1 MSISDELN
9 SQVLALVNQIGELGP
24 ALHETS
30 VNVAAVDED
39 AQTASTSAQAAA
51 QSAAEA
57 AQSAESIG
65 SAASDAQTAATTASS
80 AASNAEA
87 AATSATTAAET
98 ASTAAETATDAATTI
113 TSQLTT
119 AQSTL
124 STAQSL
130 VTQAQSA
137 AAQVQGQL
145 TSFNKVWLGELASDP
160 ATDNNGDP
168 LIDGTQYLNTGGSPA
183 RVRTFVNGAW
193 QDQDLAG
200 ELASSSAQL
209 SATQAGASATSAANS
224 ASAALNNAG
233 NAFNSQTS
241 ADASARTASD
251 AAAAAAA
258 SATNA
263 SASEAAVSAAAHDA
277 ADSATLAEAWASQD
291 SGTVDGTRYSA
302 SFNANLAAESA
313 AAAGSHADG
322 AASSASAAA
331 TSASDAAASASAL
344 TSALSKGSD
353 SASASAAS
361 ADDSASS
368 AAASAASAN
377 DSANSASAASTSAA
391 TASESA
397 TSASAFASNAST
409 SATAAAASATDANNS
424 ASAAATSAQA
434 AQDANIFASTQA
446 TNAGTSASEAA
457 VSVVDAQDAAA
468 LASQWASQTS
478 GLVDGLDYSARY
490 YAVNAANSATQAQT
504 AATAVS
510 GQAVAVANNASL
522 AQAWAAQ
529 LTGTVGGTN
538 FYSALYYAQQAA
550 ASESD
555 AAAHASDAASSAI
568 ASQAAQ
574 ATAEKWATDT
584 GEMVDGVSYGAKFY
598 AMQAQAA
605 DADAQTQAGNASGS
619 ATAANT
625 SAAASAD
632 SALLAQEWATKTD
645 GQVDGSEYSA
655 KHYANSAAASAGSA
669 ETSDVNASSSAD
681 AAAVSATAAASSA
694 DEASA
699 HAGDSAGSAIAAASS
714 ADVANASAANAASSA
729 TQAATSLSTF
739 QAALASFNALWLGGH
754 DTPPTVDGNG
764 DPLKA
769 GAEYEDTSETPPV
782 LMVYDGSAW
791 VPQDGSS
798 VTASSNAQLAAT
810 QAAGSASDAS
820 SSASAAAESAS
831 DAATS
836 ASDADA
842 SASNAAS
849 SASSA
854 ATQAGSASTSA
865 VTAQNWAA
873 QMSGTVDGT
882 NYSARHYAGQAST
895 SADDAASSA
904 SAAGTSASNA
914 SGSASAASSSATDAS
929 TSANTATTQA
939 SNATASATAAQNWAS
954 QASGMVDGVSYSA
967 KYYATQASTSASNA
981 STSAG
986 GASTSATN
994 AANSA
999 TLAQNWA
1006 SQQSG
1011 VVNGTS
1017 YYSAFYYANQA
1028 GTSASDASASASN
1041 ASSSASAASTSAS
1054 NAATSASS
1062 ALNWASQA
1070 SGTVDGTSYSAKY
1083 YATQASTS
1091 ASNASASA
1099 GTATTQAGN
1108 ASTSATNASNSASAA
1123 STSASNASSS
1133 ATLAQSWA
1141 SQVSGYVNGTSY
1153 YSAYYYAQQASTS
1166 AGNASTSA
1174 SNASSSASAASTS
1187 ASNAATSVTTAQN
1200 WASQNS
1206 GTVDGTSY
1214 SAKYY
1219 ANQASTSAG
1228 NASTSAANAS
1238 GSASAA
1244 STSASN
1250 AATSE
1255 SNAAS
1260 SASAAQTAATNA
1272 QNVQINLNGIYTLNT
1287 TGGSTT
1293 LTAAQYSN
1301 GIVIVKGAL
1310 SSNATVVCPATSH
1323 PFILENSTTGAYQVT
1338 VSMSGGSASVSV
1350 PQGKAM
1356 QLFCDG
1362 TAGIYTVSSVSGL
1375 QFNGVKPITTTG
1387 VAMDSTYAGAYTSLN
1402 LTGASNTTTLPA
1414 GSTLQAGAAVFLDV
1428 LLGTWSVKPYGS
1440 DAADFGTSTTMNVDD
1455 KAMYTWNG
1463 STWRKT
1469 MYTDLSS
1476 PSYST
1481 SVTAPLGVFTSRAVI
1496 GGGTD
1501 DGSTALQV
1509 TGAGKFSGAVSFTG
1523 SVSVPTLGATDNSLN
1538 AASTA
1543 YVQTVVNNLING
1555 APGAMDTLNELA
1567 TALGDDPN
1575 FATTMTNN
1583 LAGKAALSGATFTGT
1598 VNAPQVNVTGGSLY
1612 VYGYGGSNS
1621 KGIVYFTNDGT
1632 KLIDW
1637 DGSQYNMPGGQLYVN
1652 SQLVWNAGNF
1662 TPGNYA
1668 ALASGPTFTGAV
1680 TGTGS
1685 SSALK
1690 ATNGSGTGQTT
1701 ISLYQA
1707 GMAADQ
1713 KMWELVTTGSTGVAG
1728 FRSINDAYS
1737 ASQYA
1742 WQVYRGATGYNLDK
1756 MLIMPAGGRILLGN
1770 IADDGATPVQI
1781 GGSVSAGNFYMQT
1794 SAVGNSGVYG
1804 FSNTNGPAIAVY
1816 GSGTTNAGAMLFRT
1830 AGVEAMRLVSA
1841 GRLLIGSSTDDGASQ
1856 VQVQNAN
1863 GGYGLSVWR
1872 YGTASQS
1879 INVSA
1884 APSGQTDNYITS
1896 YSATSNA
1903 KQLVI
1908 GSTTDTNNTASTAG
1922 NLGILFQILGS
1933 TKLMVSQSGRVLV
1946 GTPSDDGL
1954 NMLQVNGTSAVLG
1967 HFYRGGNADI
1977 ANGYTSIA
1985 GIQNFGVG
1993 NDSFINT
2000 ARFSA
2005 DALCAGIGIGKSRG
2019 TTVGAQG
2026 AVISGDELGRV
2037 SFNGSNGTSI
2047 TQSAYVSATAVETF
2061 SGTAAGAYLDL
2072 RTTSAGST
2080 GPVVRMRVADS
2091 GRVLIGTTTDDGNSA
2106 LQVNG
2111 AGAFTG
2117 GVGASAKAGGS
2128 GVFIGINTGGDIVFK
2143 TSGAGANQKIW
2154 DILSNTTQFQMRTVD
2169 DAWTSG
2175 IPWLT
2180 ATRSSGNGVNSVAV
2194 VPNGGRLLIAT
2205 TLDDGASAIQVN
2217 PNGLSTAAPVLNAPT
2232 MRLMDSLSGTGGGL
2246 SVESYQPTIQFIDLS
2261 ASAKNMRLLVDAGAL
2276 KLSNDPGDNSGVFA
2290 AAGILMNADGYMAVG
2305 AGASLSSNATIYMN
2319 GKQVGT
2325 GNTQYGV
2332 YYNGE
2337 FNENTTSY
2345 AGAFTSLPKL
2355 KAATFTLGTLYGY
2368 WAASPSIGAGA
2379 TLTNY
2384 FGHVTDDFAGATLNA
2399 GYRGRMNSGTGKWNL
2414 YMDGSASNYLNGQVQ
2429 IGSTT
2434 DYGNGKVQIATPS
2447 TGGHGLAVVRNGQAL
2462 QYIAIG
2468 TNTGLDS
2475 NAPNDHKIVGYSPT
2489 TAAKPIYIHATT
2501 DEAGTLPTNG
2511 SVAINFKLLNAT
2523 AGRFWQ
2529 SGRFGLGVGLV
2540 DDGVNQLQ
2548 VGGSIGI
2555 SGSGNGLTFPDGT
2568 TQTSAYLAANPTVMS
2583 YTPAAGTTTFSCQ
2596 QYGLN
2601 QVQVFANGA
2610 WLDPASSYTAT
2621 TGNSITLAT
2630 AADGM
2635 TKYSVMSGVLFQ
2647 ASNVVQPT
2655 VTNVS
2660 IAAGATSITLPVST
2674 PAGFLWI
2681 CENGSFLTPGVDFT
2695 FTGGTS
2701 ATLTTGAAEATDVFT
2716 LIMLQPVSF
2725 SGSALQTQVQNC
2737 SLSFA
2742 MDAGSANTYQVSYLP
2757 AITTLTAGMVLS
2769 FVASKANTGASTL
2782 AVNGGTAYPIYGNGH
2797 AALSGGELVAG
2808 GYVEVVW
2815 NATLGAWVL
2824 LENTGGSAQMAANL
2838 NFTGTGNRI
2847 TGDFSTA
2854 TYANRVMFQ
2863 SSTGTGTS
2871 VGALAPTASGGSGNF
2886 TVWSKSDPTNASIVQ
2901 MSILDGSLASLGSS
2915 AVGTGTA
2922 LPLVVTVAGSERM
2935 RFDTSGHVLMGSTSA
2950 FNAGAFGT
2958 GGMLQVSTTGNTI
2971 RQLIQGH
2978 ANGQGYGTVYVNGS
2992 EQGTTVNAIIF
3003 VNSSNT
3009 GIGSITCTA
3018 TATSF
3023 NTTSD
3028 YRLKHQVLP
3037 LESALDRV
3045 MALKPS
3051 KYAFKHDPDQRNHEG
3066 FLAHELAEHVPHAVT
3081 GEKDAIRHHVE
3092 FAEGYDPHDV
3102 QPEDVLGVKE
3112 EMVIQQ
3118 VDYSKLVPVLTAAL
3132 QELTLE
3138 LRASRAEVAA
3148 LRAEV
3153 NALKR
3158 H

>member
-1 MSISDELN
+1 MSIMDDLN
-9 SQVLALVNQIGELGP
+9 SQVLALVNQIEELGP

-39 AQTASTSAQAAA
+39 AHEAASSAQAAA
-51 QSAAEA
+51 QSATEA
-57 AQSAESIG
+57 AQSAASVG
-65 SAASDAQTAATTASS
+65 SAASDAQTAASTATSAATEAESAATTASS
-80 AASNAEA
+80 AAA
-87 AATSATTAAET
+87 A
-98 ASTAAETATDAATTI
+98 ASTAATTATDAVSTI
-113 TSQLTT
+113 TTQLST

-124 STAQSL
+124 STTQSL
-130 VTQAQSA
+130 LTQAQST

-145 TSFNKVWLGELASDP
+145 TSFNKIWLGELPSDP

-168 LIDGTQYLNTGGSPA
+168 LVDGAQYLNTSDSPA
-183 RVRTFVNGAW
+183 RVRVYANGAW
-193 QDQDLAG
+193 QDQDLES

-209 SATQAGASATSAANS
+209 SASQAGASATAAATSAG
-224 ASAALNNAG
+224 AALANAG
-233 NAFNSQTS
+233 AASNSETN
-241 ADASARTASD
+241 
-251 AAAAAAA
+251 AAA
-258 SATNA
+258 SAQAAQDAATSASSSATSA

-277 ADSATLAEAWASQD
+277 ADSATLAQAWASQ
-291 SGTVDGTRYSA
+291 STGTVDGTHYSA
-302 SFNANLAAESA
+302 SYYASAAETSSIDAGRSA
-313 AAAGSHADG
+313 DNAASSADD
-322 AASSASAAA
+322 AASSASA
-331 TSASDAAASASAL
+331 AAASASAL
-344 TSALSKGSD
+344 TSAVSQGSA

-368 AAASAASAN
+368 AAASALSAN

-409 SATAAAASATDANNS
+409 SAAAAAASATDADDS
-424 ASAAATSAQA
+424 ASAAAVSAQV
-434 AQDANIFASTQA
+434 AQDANSSASTQA
-446 TNAGTSASEAA
+446 TNAETSASEAA
-457 VSVVDAQDAAA
+457 ASVVDAQDAAT

-478 GLVDGLDYSARY
+478 GLVDGLDYSAKY

-510 GQAVAVANNASL
+510 GQAVTVANNASL

-550 ASESD
+550 ASESG
-555 AAAHASDAASSAI
+555 AAAHASDAASSAT

-584 GEMVDGVSYGAKFY
+584 TDTVDGVSYGAKYY
-598 AMQAQAA
+598 AQLAQAA
-605 DADAQTQAGNASGS
+605 DSDAQTQASNASSS
-619 ATAANT
+619 ATSADASAGAA
-625 SAAASAD
+625 AD
-632 SALLAQEWATKTD
+632 SAALAQDWATKTD
-645 GQVDGSEYSA
+645 GQVDGSEFSA
-655 KHYANSAAASAGSA
+655 KHYANTAAVSASSA
-669 ETSDVNASSSAD
+669 ETAESNASSSAD
-681 AAAVSATAAASSA
+681 AASASATAAAGSADVANTYAGESAGSASAAASSA
-694 DEASA
+694 DAASA
-699 HAGDSAGSAIAAASS
+699 SATS
-714 ADVANASAANAASSA
+714 AASSA

-739 QAALASFNALWLGGH
+739 QAAVASFNALWLGGH
-754 DTPPTVDGNG
+754 DTPPAVDGNG

-769 GAEYEDTSETPPV
+769 GAEYEDTSQAPPV
-782 LMVYDGSAW
+782 LMVYDGSEW

-798 VTASSNAQLAAT
+798 VTASSNAQLAAA
-810 QAAGSASDAS
+810 QAAGSASDAA
-820 SSASAAAESAS
+820 SSASAAADSAS
-831 DAATS
+831 EAAAS
-836 ASDADA
+836 ASAADA
-842 SASNAAS
+842 SAANAAS
-849 SASSA
+849 NASSA

-865 VTAQNWAA
+865 ATAQNWASQA
-873 QMSGTVDGT
+873 SGTVDGT
-882 NYSARHYAGQAST
+882 SYSAKYYAAQAST
-895 SADDAASSA
+895 SATNAASSA
-904 SAAGTSASNA
+904 SAASTSASNA
-914 SGSASAASSSATDAS
+914 SGSASSAS
-929 TSANTATTQA
+929 TSASSASTSASTATTQA
-939 SNATASATAAQNWAS
+939 SNASASATTAQNWAS

-967 KYYATQASTSASNA
+967 KYYATQASTSASSA

-1006 SQQSG
+1006 SQSSG

-1028 GTSASDASASASN
+1028 GTSASNASTSASN
-1041 ASSSASAASTSAS
+1041 ASSSASAASASAS
-1054 NAATSASS
+1054 NAATSATS

-1083 YATQASTS
+1083 YATQASSS
-1091 ASNASASA
+1091 ASSASTSS

-1200 WASQNS
+1200 WASQAS

-1219 ANQASTSAG
+1219 ANQASTSASD
-1228 NASTSAANAS
+1228 ASTSASNAS
-1238 GSASAA
+1238 SSASAA

-1250 AATSE
+1250 AGTSAT
-1255 SNAAS
+1255 NAAN
-1260 SASAAQTAATNA
+1260 SATAAQTAATNA

-1293 LTAAQYSN
+1293 LTATQYSN

-1323 PFILENSTTGAYQVT
+1323 PFILENATTGAYQVT
-1338 VSMSGGSASVSV
+1338 VSMTGGSASVSV

-1362 TAGIYTVSSVSGL
+1362 SAGIYTVSSVSGL

-1387 VAMDSTYAGAYTSLN
+1387 VTMDSTYAGAYTSLN

-1428 LLGTWSVKPYGS
+1428 MLGTWSVKPNGT
-1440 DAADFGTSTTMNVDD
+1440 DTADFGASVTMNVND
-1455 KAMYTWNG
+1455 KAMYTWSG
-1463 STWRKT
+1463 STWRT
-1469 MYTDLSS
+1469 TLYSDQSS
-1476 PSYST
+1476 PSYSV

-1509 TGAGKFSGAVSFTG
+1509 TGGGKFSGAVSFTG
-1523 SVSVPTLGATDNSLN
+1523 SVSVPTMAATDNSLN
-1538 AASTA
+1538 AANTA
-1543 YVQTVVNNLING
+1543 FVQTLVSNLIAS
-1555 APGAMDTLNELA
+1555 APGALDTLNELA
-1567 TALGDDPN
+1567 SALGDDPN

-1583 LAGKAALSGATFTGT
+1583 LAGKAALSGATFTGA
-1598 VNAPQVNVTGGSLY
+1598 VSAPGLTSTNGTIYS
-1612 VYGYGGSNS
+1612 YGYAGSNS
-1621 KGIVYFTNDGT
+1621 KGVIYLDSGGSHYVYFDGT
-1632 KLIDW
+1632 
-1637 DGSQYNMPGGQLYVN
+1637 SYNMPNGQLYVN
-1652 SQLVWNAGNF
+1652 GQQVWNAGNF

-1690 ATNGSGTGQTT
+1690 ATNGSGTGQTSL
-1701 ISLYQA
+1701 SLYQA

-1713 KMWELVTTGSTGVAG
+1713 KMWELVTTGASGVAG

-1737 ASQYA
+1737 ASTYA
-1742 WQVYRGATGYNLDK
+1742 WQVYRTASSYTLDK
-1756 MLIMPAGGRILLGN
+1756 MTIMPAGGRVLLGN
-1770 IADDGATPVQI
+1770 VTDDGSTPVQI
-1781 GGSVSAGNFYMQT
+1781 GGSMSAGNFYMQT
-1794 SAVGNSGVYG
+1794 SATGNSGVYG
-1804 FSNTNGPAIAVY
+1804 FSNANGPALAVY

-1830 AGVEAMRLVSA
+1830 AGIEAMRLVSA
-1841 GRLLIGSSTDDGASQ
+1841 GRLLVGTSTDDGSSQ
-1856 VQVQNAN
+1856 VQIN
-1863 GGYGLSVWR
+1863 GPVTGYGLSVFR
-1872 YGTASQS
+1872 NNSTTQYISIGASPDATNQNK
-1879 INVSA
+1879 I
-1884 APSGQTDNYITS
+1884 DS
-1896 YSATSNA
+1896 YSASGNA
-1903 KQLVI
+1903 KNLNFNA
-1908 GSTTDTNNTASTAG
+1908 TTDASNTTPTAG
-1922 NLGILFQILGS
+1922 AVGITFSTLGVQRASITQ
-1933 TKLMVSQSGRVLV
+1933 TGRFLV
-1946 GTPSDDGL
+1946 GTADDGA
-1954 NMLQVNGTSAVLG
+1954 NQLQVTGTAAISG
-1967 HFYRGGNADI
+1967 RFYRGGSVDV

-2026 AVISGDELGRV
+2026 AVIAGDELGRV

-2061 SGTAAGAYLDL
+2061 SGTAAGAYLEF
-2072 RTTSAGST
+2072 RTTTAGST
-2080 GPVVRMRVADS
+2080 GPISRMRVHDS
-2091 GRVLIGTTTDDGNSA
+2091 GRVLIGTSTDDGSHL

-2111 AGAFTG
+2111 TASFTSVSSQG
-2117 GVGASAKAGGS
+2117 M
-2128 GVFIGINTGGDIVFK
+2128 T
-2143 TSGAGANQKIW
+2143 
-2154 DILSNTTQFQMRTVD
+2154 LSNSAGTIFGSLTTGSSF
-2169 DAWTSG
+2169 SG
-2175 IPWLT
+2175 LSIE
-2180 ATRSSGNGVNSVAV
+2180 SYNSGNTSKYPVGLA
-2194 VPNGGRLLIAT
+2194 PWGGRVLIGT
-2205 TLDDGASAIQVN
+2205 IIDDGASEVQIN
-2217 PNGLSTAAPVLNAPT
+2217 PNGISAASAPVLNAPT
-2232 MRLMDSLSGTGGGL
+2232 LRVMDNKSGTGGGV
-2246 SVESYQPTIQFIDLS
+2246 SIESYQPTIQFIDLS
-2261 ASAKNMRLLVDAGAL
+2261 AGAKNTRMMHNAGGLFIA
-2276 KLSNDPGDNSGVFA
+2276 NDPGTNTGVFGA
-2290 AAGILMNADGYMAVG
+2290 IGLAFHGDGYMAVG
-2305 AGASLSSNATIYMN
+2305 NGASLSSSVAYYAN
-2319 GKQVGT
+2319 GAAPGT
-2325 GNTQYGV
+2325 GTSQYGF
-2332 YYNGE
+2332 YFTQEYNSAA
-2337 FNENTTSY
+2337 TSNGY
-2345 AGAFTSLPKL
+2345 TFMSAPKL
-2355 KAATFTLGTLYGY
+2355 QAASFTMSNLYGFIASAPTLGTGSAITTYQAFDAQDTS
-2368 WAASPSIGAGA
+2368 AA
-2379 TLTNY
+2379 TTNI
-2384 FGHVTDDFAGATLNA
+2384 A
-2399 GYRGRMNSGTGKWNL
+2399 YRGKMANGTSKWNL
-2414 YMDGSASNYLNGQVQ
+2414 YMDGSASNYLNGQLQ

-2434 DYGNGKVQIATPS
+2434 DYANGKVQIATPS
-2447 TGGHGLAVVRNGQAL
+2447 TGGHGLSVVRNGQAL

-2475 NAPNDHKIVGYSPT
+2475 NAPNDHKIVGYSPS

-2501 DEAGTLPTNG
+2501 DESGTLPTNG

-2523 AGRFWQ
+2523 TGRFWQ

-2548 VGGSIGI
+2548 VGGNIGI

-2568 TQTSAYLAANPTVMS
+2568 TQTSAYLAANPTVMT
-2583 YTPAAGTTTFSCQ
+2583 YTPPAGATSFACQ

-2601 QVQVFANGA
+2601 QVQVFANGS
-2610 WLDPASSYTAT
+2610 WLDPNASYTAT

-2635 TKYSVMSGVLFQ
+2635 TSYSVMSGVLFQ

-2655 VTNVS
+2655 VTNVT
-2660 IAAGATSITLPVST
+2660 IAAGATSLTLPVST

-2681 CENGSFLTPGVDFT
+2681 VENGSFLTPGVDFT
-2695 FTGGTS
+2695 FNGGTT
-2701 ATLTTGAAEATDVFT
+2701 ATLATGAAEATDVYT

-2742 MDAGSANTYQVSYLP
+2742 NDTGVANAYAVSYLP
-2757 AITTLTAGMVLS
+2757 TIGTLVNGMVLS
-2769 FVASKANTGASTL
+2769 FQIAHGNTGASTL
-2782 AVNGGTAYPIYGNGH
+2782 SVNGGAAKPIYGNGH
-2797 AALSGGELVAG
+2797 IALSGGEFVAG
-2808 GYVEVVW
+2808 GFVEVMW
-2815 NATLGAWVL
+2815 NSTLGAWVL
-2824 LENTGGSAQMAANL
+2824 LENTGGSQQIAGNL
-2838 NFTGTGNRI
+2838 SFVGTGNRI
-2847 TGDFSTA
+2847 TGDFANT

-2863 SSTGTGTS
+2863 SGSGTGTS

-2915 AVGTGTA
+2915 AVGTGTT
-2922 LPLVVTVAGSERM
+2922 LPLAFSVGGAERM
-2935 RFDTSGHVLMGSTSA
+2935 RIDTGGHILIAATSAYTAGSYGSGLLTTSTSL
-2950 FNAGAFGT
+2950 N
-2958 GGMLQVSTTGNTI
+2958 SI
-2971 RQLIQGH
+2971 RHLIQGH
-2978 ANGQGYGTVYVNGS
+2978 ANGTGYGTVYVNGS
-2992 EQGTTVNAIIF
+2992 EGGASTSAIVF
-3003 VNSSNT
+3003 LNSSNAAA
-3009 GIGSITCTA
+3009 GSITVSTSA
-3018 TATSF
+3018 TAF

-3028 YRLKHQVLP
+3028 YRLKHKVVRLD
-3037 LESALDRV
+3037 SALERV

-3051 KYAFKHDPDQRNHEG
+3051 KYAFKHDPEQREHEG

-3081 GEKDAIRHHVE
+3081 GEKDAVWHHVE
-3092 FAEGYDPHDV
+3092 LAEGHDPADIK
-3102 QPEDVLGVKE
+3102 PEDVLDVRE
-3112 EMVIQQ
+3112 EMLIQQ

-3132 QELTLE
+3132 QELTVE

-3148 LRAEV
+3148 LRKEV
-3153 NALKR
+3153 DALKR